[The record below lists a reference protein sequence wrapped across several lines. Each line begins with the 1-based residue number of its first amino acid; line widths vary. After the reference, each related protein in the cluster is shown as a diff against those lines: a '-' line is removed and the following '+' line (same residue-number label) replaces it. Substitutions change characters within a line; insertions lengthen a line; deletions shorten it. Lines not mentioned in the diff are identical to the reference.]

1 MESLNRP
8 SSPLSRRAFAR
19 LLGTGAAAAALRPAL
34 SQTAVTAVTAT
45 TPAASGVIRLNSN
58 ENPYGP
64 SPAALAAVQDALPW
78 VWQYPDDEVEELSAA
93 LASHHGLAAN
103 HTLLG
108 PGSNEVLRL
117 VATAFAGPGKKI
129 VMADPTFEAIALYAQ
144 ALGIEV
150 VQVPLTAD
158 FRHDVPKMLAAAGTG
173 STASNTGLIY
183 VCNPNNP
190 TGSLT
195 PKGELRALLAGT
207 KGRAMVLV
215 DEAYH
220 HYAESPDYESAV
232 PLVAEHPHLVVARTF
247 SKIHALAGLRCGYAV
262 ARPDV
267 IEKLWAHRAWDVSN
281 LLALVAARASL
292 GDPAYIE
299 RSRRLNR
306 ETRDLVTAEMER
318 LGHRTI
324 PSQTNFVMID
334 LCRESRPVIDGLR
347 ERGVRVGRIFPALPH
362 HLRVSLGT
370 REQIQTFLAA
380 FRQVIA

>member
-1 MESLNRP
+1 MESLKRP
-8 SSPLSRRAFAR
+8 LSPISRRAFAR
-19 LLGTGAAAAALRPAL
+19 LLGTGAAAAALRPAFP
-34 SQTAVTAVTAT
+34 QAPATAT
-45 TPAASGVIRLNSN
+45 APVSTTAPIRLNSN

-64 SPAALAAVQDALPW
+64 SPAALAAIQDALPFL
-78 VWQYPDDEVEELSAA
+78 WQYPDDEVEALSAA
-93 LASHHGLAAN
+93 LASHHGLATG

-108 PGSNEVLRL
+108 PGSNEILRL
-117 VATAFAGPGKKI
+117 VTTAFSGNGKRI
-129 VMADPTFEAIALYAQ
+129 VMADPTFESVALYAR

-150 VQVPLTAD
+150 VKVPLTAD
-158 FRHDVPKMLAAAGTG
+158 FRHDVPKMLAAAAPG
-173 STASNTGLIY
+173 SAGSKTGLIY

-195 PKGELRALLAGT
+195 PKGEIRALLAESR
-207 KGRAMVLV
+207 GRAMVLV

-220 HYAESPDYESAV
+220 HYAESPDYESVV
-232 PLVAEHPHLVVARTF
+232 PLIAEHPHLVVARTF

-262 ARPDV
+262 AQPDV

-281 LLALVAARASL
+281 AAALVAARASL
-292 GDPAYIE
+292 GDSGHME

-318 LGHRTI
+318 LGFRTI

-334 LCRESRPVIDGLR
+334 LRRESRPVIDALR
-347 ERGVRVGRIFPALPH
+347 DRGVRVGRVFPALPN

-370 REQIQTFLAA
+370 REQMQTFLAA
-380 FRQVIA
+380 FRQAVA